1 MLKSV
6 KVADYM
12 TRRLITF
19 YADTPLFDAIKTFS
33 EHPVS
38 GAPVIDKTG
47 QLIGVMSE
55 VDCLRGILDKTYHE
69 QEVGGTVGE
78 FMTTKVDT
86 VTGNTDIIAV
96 AQQFIHRG
104 RRRIPVVEDGK
115 LIGQVSRKD
124 ILRAVNDFIC
134 KDCD

>member
-1 MLKSV
+1 MLQSV

-12 TRRLITF
+12 SRQLITF
-19 YADTPLFDAIKTFS
+19 YADTPLFLAIKTFC
-33 EHPVS
+33 EHQVS
-38 GAPVIDKTG
+38 GAPVIDRAG

-55 VDCLRGILDKTYHE
+55 VDCLRGILNKTYHKE
-69 QEVGGTVGE
+69 EVGGTVGE
-78 FMTTKVDT
+78 FMITKVVT
-86 VTGNTDIIAV
+86 VTGNTDIVAV
-96 AQQFIHRG
+96 AEEFIHRG

-124 ILRAVNDFIC
+124 ILRAVNDFLC